1 MKRSTGVSLFK
12 RIENEI
18 KFYYT
23 STVELSEGV
32 QFSQYKTIKRIY
44 KYKSRDL
51 TGTKIN
57 DDLSYN
63 YWFDIIKPRL
73 DSAVKNIRFD
83 TKHILA
89 FSKNPSKDFPAVF
102 LTNAMLRSWLM
113 DNGEDTKLKETVEEF
128 CGNGNV
134 IFKKV
139 KGGYETVDPL
149 NTIVTNQTAKTI
161 DDTNLVERHEMTA
174 SDLKRMDAWDSDKV
188 DKVIKELGHT
198 NFKASENSTDI
209 ESSSKYYE
217 IYEYT
222 GEVSE
227 LEFNQLEDDSA
238 TGDEHNYFL
247 AKVIVAG
254 LTEGGSGE
262 KIVLFKE
269 KLGDKKMSDYY
280 KDAHYGEYQGRFWRV
295 GVYEMLFDYQVFANE
310 LLNDLSHGL
319 NWTSKVIFVT
329 SDTSVMQNIRTDLD
343 NGDILPAG
351 EDMRQLDVRL
361 HNMDQIKAAWDTVNQ
376 EADKI
381 TSSFEVVRGESM
393 PSGTPFRST
402 VLLDQNSAKLF
413 VHLRQKLTLPFR
425 AVFREWVMPELVKH
439 LRGEDVFNF
448 IGEEQIMDQL
458 REIIVN
464 NWYMQ
469 NLVRIGYH
477 TNEQAEAI
485 KAQKLDELRQAEP
498 VVKNM
503 DEIWKGVLPRMF
515 ITITGENSDLADN
528 VQDMVALMNLEQDP
542 ERIAYLLDSIYKI
555 RGIPVPPKK
564 EQAPAEP
571 QFQEQQLQAQQL
583 NQEQPEVNT
592 QQAPLQAIA
601 G

>member
-1 MKRSTGVSLFK
+1 MNKTQSLFS
-12 RIENEI
+12 RIESEI
-18 KFYYT
+18 KHYYT
-23 STVELSEGV
+23 STIEIAEGV

-44 KYKSRDL
+44 KFKSRDL

-73 DSAVKNIRFD
+73 DSVVKNLRFD
-83 TKHILA
+83 TKNILA
-89 FSKNPSKDFPAVF
+89 FSKNPSKDFAAVF
-102 LTNAMLRSWLM
+102 LTNAMLKSWLM
-113 DNGEDTKLKETVEEF
+113 DNGEDIKLKESVEEF
-128 CGNGNV
+128 CGDGNT

-139 KGGYETVDPL
+139 KNGYVRVDPL
-149 NTIVTNQTAKTI
+149 KTIITNQTAENI
-161 DDTNLVERHEMTA
+161 DETNIIEVHEMTA
-174 SDLKRMDAWDSDKV
+174 SQLKRMKQWDQDAV
-188 DKVIKELGHT
+188 NKVIKEMGDKS
-198 NFKASENSTDI
+198 FKTTENSTDI

-227 LEFNQLEDDSA
+227 LEYNQLEDELA
-238 TGDEHNYFL
+238 KGDEHEYFN

-254 LTEGGSGE
+254 LNDGGTGE

-269 KLGDKKMSDYY
+269 KLGEDKLSKYY
-280 KDAHYGEYQGRFWRV
+280 KDAHFGEFQGRFWRV
-295 GVYEMLFDYQVFANE
+295 GVYEMLMDHQIFANE
-310 LLNDLSHGL
+310 LLNDLSRGL
-319 NWTSKVIFVT
+319 NWTSKVIFVS

-361 HNMDQIKAAWDTVNQ
+361 QNMDQINAAWQMVND

-381 TSSFEVVRGESM
+381 TNSYEIVRGETA
-393 PSGTPFRST
+393 PSGTPFRS
-402 VLLDQNSAKLF
+402 LAMQDQNSAKMF

-425 AVFREWVMPELVKH
+425 AVFREWVVPELIKS

-448 IGEEQIMDQL
+448 VGDEQIMDQL

-485 KAQKLDELRQAEP
+485 KAEKLDELRKAEP

-503 DEIWKGVLPRMF
+503 DEIWRGVQPRMY

-528 VQDMVALMNLEQDP
+528 VQDMVSLMQMEQDP
-542 ERIAYLLDSIYKI
+542 ERVAYLLDSIYKI

-564 EQAPAEP
+564 EQE
-571 QFQEQQLQAQQL
+571 
-583 NQEQPEVNT
+583 
-592 QQAPLQAIA
+592 APLQAIA